1 MPQIRMPLI
10 LFLIMATCLPR
21 IFASE
26 QQTPR
31 PKTGSHVGEL
41 QFKDIR
47 YLTRSLSDFKDQK
60 AFVIVA
66 CNTTCPLVKRYLPKL
81 KRLEQQYGSQGIQF
95 IALHTGPTDS
105 IREIAEFGIEQ
116 EIPFP
121 NVQDI
126 KGRSVKALG
135 LERTPEVAILD
146 AQLQLRYRGRID
158 DQYRIGGSLPKP
170 TQNNLVEALEAVLNN
185 ETVKVPETNVD
196 GCTITPHA
204 PRRAANPVT
213 YFKDIQPLL
222 KQHCVDCHRP
232 NTEAPFAL
240 TSLKEVQNNAAM
252 IAEVVADQ
260 RMPPWYGGSS
270 HAKFANHRGMS
281 RKERALVAHWFQA
294 GMRAGKE
301 STGKE
306 STSEEP
312 ADAVSGISSQARKKW
327 IIGEPDLKIS
337 MLETHSLPA
346 DGYIPYRYTVLP
358 FIFPED
364 TWVSSIEI
372 KPDNPSVV
380 HHCNMAAVSLTK
392 KWDESN
398 FITGKVP
405 GSGPT
410 MLPDGLGIL
419 IPKGSALALQIHYTP
434 TGKPED
440 CKISVGFKYVAGK
453 VQKRYRFLILKNKKF
468 TIPPGAPHHEVSNS
482 KTLDR
487 DAHGIGLFAHMD
499 LRGKDLSFLAHYPEG
514 KDETLL
520 VIPNYNFDWQI
531 GYLWKDQQNFFPK
544 GTRVEAIA
552 HYDNSAFN
560 PYNPDPTAHVRNG
573 PQTYH
578 EMMYAF
584 FFYTY
589 ADERL
594 NLPIDPKTGQALK

>member
-1 MPQIRMPLI
+1 MKFSTYIRIPL
-10 LFLIMATCLPR
+10 LLITATCLSQVC
-21 IFASE
+21 ASE
-26 QQTPR
+26 RETSRPR
-31 PKTGSHVGEL
+31 TGSNVGEL
-41 QFKDIR
+41 KFKDIR
-47 YLTRSLSDFKDQK
+47 YLSRSLSDFKEKK
-60 AFVIVA
+60 AFVLIA

-81 KRLEQQYGSQGIQF
+81 KRMEQKFGPLGVQF
-95 IALHTGPTDS
+95 IALHTAPTDS
-105 IREIAEFGIEQ
+105 IREIAEFGIEYQ
-116 EIPFP
+116 IPFP

-126 KGRSVKALG
+126 KGRSVVALG
-135 LERTPEVAILD
+135 LERTPEVAVLD
-146 AQLQLRYRGRID
+146 AQFLLRYRGRID

-170 TQNNLVEALEAVLNN
+170 TQNNLVEALEAVLKN

-204 PRRAANPVT
+204 PRRAVRSVT
-213 YFKDIQPLL
+213 YYDDIQPLM
-222 KQHCVDCHRP
+222 KQHCVTCHRP
-232 NTEAPFAL
+232 RTETPFAL
-240 TSLKEVQNNAAM
+240 TSLKEVQNHGAM
-252 IAEVVADQ
+252 IADVVADQ
-260 RMPPWYGGSS
+260 RMPPWYGGTS
-270 HAKFANHRGMS
+270 HAEFANHRGMS
-281 RKERALVAHWFQA
+281 RKERTLIADWLQA
-294 GMRAGKE
+294 GMPAGKE
-301 STGKE
+301 TTQQTATMS
-306 STSEEP
+306 P
-312 ADAVSGISSQARKKW
+312 RARKKW

-372 KPDNPSVV
+372 KPDNPNVV

-392 KWDESN
+392 KWAESN

-410 MLPDGLGIL
+410 MLPEGLGIL
-419 IPKGSALALQIHYTP
+419 IPKGSALALQIHYTS

-440 CKISVGFKYVAGK
+440 CKISVGFKYVQGK
-453 VQKRYRFLILKNKKF
+453 VQKRYRFLVIKNTKF

-487 DAHGIGLFAHMD
+487 DAHGIGLFAHMH
-499 LRGKDLSFLAHYPEG
+499 LRGKDLSFRAHYPEG

-531 GYLWKDQQNFFPK
+531 GYLWKDQRHFFPK
-544 GTRVEAIA
+544 GTRIEAIA
-552 HYDNSAFN
+552 HYDNSTFN
-560 PYNPDPTAHVRNG
+560 PYNPDPTATVRNG

-594 NLPIDPKTGQALK
+594 NWQ

>member
-1 MPQIRMPLI
+1 MKPHIRMP
-10 LFLIMATCLPR
+10 FLLLLTTAICLPQV
-21 IFASE
+21 FASE
-26 QQTPR
+26 PTP
-31 PKTGSHVGEL
+31 PKASIGSNAGAL

-47 YLTRSLSDFKDQK
+47 YLTRSLSDFKDQN

-81 KRLEQQYGSQGIQF
+81 KRLEQQFRPQGVQF

-105 IREIAEFGIEQ
+105 IREIAEYGIVQ

-126 KGRSVKALG
+126 ESRSVQALG
-135 LERTPEVAILD
+135 LERTPEVVILD
-146 AQLQLRYRGRID
+146 SKFQLRYRGRID
-158 DQYRIGGSLPKP
+158 NQYRIGGSLPKP
-170 TQNNLVEALEAVLNN
+170 TQNNLVDALEAVLKN
-185 ETVKVPETNVD
+185 EPVKVSETNVD
-196 GCTITPHA
+196 GCTITPHSFK
-204 PRRAANPVT
+204 RTIKSVT
-213 YFKDIQPLL
+213 YYDDIQPLM
-222 KQHCVDCHRP
+222 KKHCVDCHRP
-232 NTEAPFAL
+232 RTEAPFSL

-252 IAEVVADQ
+252 IADVVADQ
-260 RMPPWYGGSS
+260 RMPPWYGGTS
-270 HAKFANHRGMS
+270 HAEFANHRSMS
-281 RKERALVAHWFQA
+281 RKERTLVANWFQSGMPA
-294 GMRAGKE
+294 G
-301 STGKE
+301 
-306 STSEEP
+306 EEP
-312 ADAVSGISSQARKKW
+312 DSPASMVSNDDGKW

-364 TWVSSIEI
+364 TWVSAIEI
-372 KPDNPSVV
+372 LPDNPSVV

-410 MLPDGLGIL
+410 MLPEGLGIL
-419 IPKGSALALQIHYTP
+419 IPKGSALALQIHYTS
-434 TGKPED
+434 TGKPEK
-440 CKISVGFKYVAGK
+440 CKISVGFKYVEGK
-453 VQKRYRFLILKNKKF
+453 VQKRYRFLIIKNTKF
-468 TIPPGAPHHEVSNS
+468 KIPPGAPHHQVSNS
-482 KTLDR
+482 KTLDQ
-487 DAHGIGLFAHMD
+487 DAHGIGLFAHMH
-499 LRGKDLSFLAHYPEG
+499 LRGKDLSFRAYYPEG

-531 GYLWKDQQNFFPK
+531 GYLWKDQRNFFPK

-560 PYNPDPTAHVRNG
+560 PYNPDPTARVRNG

-594 NLPIDPKTGQALK
+594 DLSIDPKTGQAEK

>member
-1 MPQIRMPLI
+1 MKIPVRMPLM
-10 LFLIMATCLPR
+10 LLLITSTYYSL

-26 QQTPR
+26 GQTPR
-31 PKTGSHVGEL
+31 PKPGSNVGTL

-47 YLTRSLSDFKDQK
+47 YLTRSLSDFKEQK
-60 AFVIVA
+60 AFVLIA

-81 KRLEQQYGSQGIQF
+81 KRLEQKYGSQGVQF
-95 IALHTGPTDS
+95 IALHTGPFDS

-116 EIPFP
+116 KIPFP

-126 KGRSVKALG
+126 KSRSIDALG
-135 LERTPEVAILD
+135 LERTPEVAVLD
-146 AQLQLRYRGRID
+146 AHFQLRYRGRID
-158 DQYRIGGSLPKP
+158 NQYRIGGSLPQP
-170 TQNNLVEALEAVLNN
+170 TQNNLVDALEAVLKN
-185 ETVKVPETNVD
+185 EPVKIPETNVD
-196 GCTITPHA
+196 GCTITPHT
-204 PRRAANPVT
+204 PKRAAKLVT
-213 YFKDIQPLL
+213 YYDDIQPLM
-222 KQHCVDCHRP
+222 KKHCVDCHRP
-232 NTEAPFAL
+232 QTEAPFAL
-240 TSLKEVQNNAAM
+240 TSLKEVQNNGAM
-252 IAEVVADQ
+252 IADVVADQ
-260 RMPPWYGGSS
+260 RMPPWYGATA
-270 HAKFANHRGMS
+270 HAEFANHRSMS
-281 RKERALVAHWFQA
+281 RKERALVVDWFQA
-294 GMRAGKE
+294 GMPAG
-301 STGKE
+301 
-306 STSEEP
+306 EEP
-312 ADAVSGISSQARKKW
+312 TQQTTTISPQARKKW

-346 DGYIPYRYTVLP
+346 EGYIPYRYTVLP
-358 FIFPED
+358 FVFPED

-372 KPDNPSVV
+372 LPDNPNVV
-380 HHCNMAAVSLTK
+380 HHCNMGAVSLTR

-419 IPKGSALALQIHYTP
+419 IPKGSALGLQIHYTS
-434 TGKPED
+434 TGKPEK
-440 CKISVGFKYVAGK
+440 CKISVGFKYVQGK
-453 VQKRYRFLILKNKKF
+453 VQKRYRFLIIKNTKF
-468 TIPPGAPHHEVSNS
+468 KIPPGAPHHEVSNS

-487 DAHGIGLFAHMD
+487 DAHGIGLFAHMH

-531 GYLWKDQQNFFPK
+531 GYLWKDQRNFFPK

-560 PYNPDPTAHVRNG
+560 PYNPDPTARVRNG

-589 ADERL
+589 ANEQL
-594 NLPIDPKTGQALK
+594 NLAIDPKTGQAIN